1 MIDGRNS
8 FDQPVKNYL
17 RTYNNIK
24 KIATGPGDD
33 YTTWCLPDYPYFKRY
48 YKLITIDLSRQQYLN
63 ADLKAIQKINFTGI
77 LNRVKCATMFFIIEE
92 TKEGVLDFS
101 R

>member
-1 MIDGRNS
+1 MINGRNS

-24 KIATGPGDD
+24 KIATGPGDN

-48 YKLITIDLSRQQYLN
+48 YKLLATDLSRQQ
-63 ADLKAIQKINFTGI
+63 
-77 LNRVKCATMFFIIEE
+77 
-92 TKEGVLDFS
+92 
-101 R
+101 